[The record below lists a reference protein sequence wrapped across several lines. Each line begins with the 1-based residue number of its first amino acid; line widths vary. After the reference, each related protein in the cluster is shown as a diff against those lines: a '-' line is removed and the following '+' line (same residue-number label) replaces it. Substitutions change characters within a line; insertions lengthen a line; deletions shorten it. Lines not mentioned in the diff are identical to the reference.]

1 MDQAQGSCL
10 RVPKAPA
17 RYYDLP
23 PPQLSRVMLWWSE
36 AFWKV
41 AAATKRQDCA
51 EERWQEPPVS
61 PSSAPLCAQGP
72 LGGPWKCAHLTSPQS
87 VRWAREV
94 VTSLQNRG
102 TSLPSDRLRGLRAGA
117 HRRRERH
124 HGRHQRLCA
133 ARAV

>member
-1 MDQAQGSCL
+1 MSQLSLAETREKEEMEGQGAGFEAPSRGFKSYLKRSSSAEWDGVDQAQGSCL

-51 EERWQEPPVS
+51 EERWQEPPFL
-61 PSSAPLCAQGP
+61 PPSAPLRSLEPPGRRQGGDCY
-72 LGGPWKCAHLTSPQS
+72 LALSGGLWF
-87 VRWAREV
+87 
-94 VTSLQNRG
+94 
-102 TSLPSDRLRGLRAGA
+102 
-117 HRRRERH
+117 
-124 HGRHQRLCA
+124 
-133 ARAV
+133 